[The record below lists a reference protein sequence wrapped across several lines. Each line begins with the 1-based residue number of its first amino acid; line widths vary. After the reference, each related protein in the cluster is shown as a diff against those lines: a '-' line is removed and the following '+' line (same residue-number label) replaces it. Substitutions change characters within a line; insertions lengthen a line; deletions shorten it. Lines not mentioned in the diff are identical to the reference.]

1 MKAKNLARGAIIAAM
16 YTVLTYLQNFL
27 LPDSASAAIQFR
39 ASEALC
45 VLALFTPDA
54 FWGLSLGCLLF
65 NISYAGAMPMDW
77 LIGTAA
83 TALATLMMYRLRR
96 IRVFRVPLPALLM
109 PAAFNAVFVGS
120 ELSVYFQGTSLP
132 LNMLYVAIGELAVL
146 LTLGIALYFCLTARG
161 LNRRLFPEEQA

>member
-45 VLALFTPDA
+45 VLALFTPDTI
-54 FWGLSLGCLLF
+54 WGLSLGCLLF

-146 LTLGIALYFCLTARG
+146 LTLGVALYFGLTARG

>member
-27 LPDSASAAIQFR
+27 LPDSTSAAIQFR

-54 FWGLSLGCLLF
+54 IWGLSLGCLLF

-77 LIGTAA
+77 LVGTAA

-146 LTLGIALYFCLTARG
+146 LTLGVALYFGLTARG

>member
-54 FWGLSLGCLLF
+54 IWGLSLGCLLF

-146 LTLGIALYFCLTARG
+146 LTLGIVLYFCLTARG

>member
-1 MKAKNLARGAIIAAM
+1 MNTRSITRAAVIAAL
-16 YTVLTYLQNFL
+16 YVLLTVGQDL
-27 LPDSASAAIQFR
+27 LFPGSASNAIQFR
-39 ASEALC
+39 AAEALC

-54 FWGLSLGCLLF
+54 IWGLSLGCLLF

-146 LTLGIALYFCLTARG
+146 LTLGVALYFGLTARG

>member
-54 FWGLSLGCLLF
+54 IWGLSLGCLLF

-83 TALATLMMYRLRR
+83 TALSTLMMYRLRR

-146 LTLGIALYFCLTARG
+146 LTLGVALYFGLTARG

>member
-1 MKAKNLARGAIIAAM
+1 MKAKTLARGAIIAAM

-54 FWGLSLGCLLF
+54 IWGLSLGCLLF

-83 TALATLMMYRLRR
+83 TALSTLAMYRLRK
-96 IRVFRVPLPALLM
+96 IRVLRVPLPALLM
-109 PAAFNAVFVGS
+109 PAAFNAVFVGA
-120 ELSVYFQGTSLP
+120 ELSVYFRGTSLP

-146 LTLGIALYFCLTARG
+146 LTLGVALYFALTARG
-161 LNRRLFPEEQA
+161 LSRRLFPEEQA

>member
-1 MKAKNLARGAIIAAM
+1 MKAKNLARGAIIATM

-54 FWGLSLGCLLF
+54 IWGLSLGCLLF

-146 LTLGIALYFCLTARG
+146 LTLGVALYFGLTARG

>member
-54 FWGLSLGCLLF
+54 IWGLSLGCLLF

-83 TALATLMMYRLRR
+83 TALATLMMHRLRR

-146 LTLGIALYFCLTARG
+146 LTLGVALYFGLTARG

>member
-54 FWGLSLGCLLF
+54 IWGLSLGCLLF

-146 LTLGIALYFCLTARG
+146 LTLGVALYFGLTARV

>member
-16 YTVLTYLQNFL
+16 YTVLTYLKNFL

-54 FWGLSLGCLLF
+54 IWGLSLGCLLF

-146 LTLGIALYFCLTARG
+146 LTLGVALYFGLTARG